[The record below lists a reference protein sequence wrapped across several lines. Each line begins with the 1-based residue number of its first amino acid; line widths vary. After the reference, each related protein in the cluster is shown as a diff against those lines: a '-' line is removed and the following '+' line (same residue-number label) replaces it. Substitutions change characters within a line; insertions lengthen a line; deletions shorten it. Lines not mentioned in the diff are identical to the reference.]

1 VAAPEAAKTRRR
13 GRVAALMSEL
23 ATILAGGERKRL
35 GRTVW
40 SVVAVVVALGA
51 IGFGLSWWVRS
62 ERELKDLIDRGE
74 YAQAALKADQALARR
89 PDDVELKALST
100 EAALKAKVPEWLAKL
115 AARDFDGARGV
126 LAELAGFAKR
136 NSELLPL
143 IGELEW
149 LGDLEQL
156 LSSRGPDTPIRI
168 YADEDKIAAVIERWN
183 RDTRDHQRSLGRIA
197 SFVPQ
202 FSGPYA
208 EALTRLRKL
217 QSDATVYLG
226 AIDRLKASIAA
237 EMARDRAENLQAVLK
252 DYADKYPGV
261 GGLDALRQD
270 LARYIDLKRDARTR
284 KPGRLLAL
292 VLKARFVTP
301 PFRDAFQAMTANAQ
315 LPPADIVR
323 QYGVATKAWQDG
335 QVDAALAGLRSM
347 ATGPW
352 AQAAAAELQ
361 RKQAVVD
368 QFAALQSARTAPDYP
383 DRLIAFRE
391 SLDLDEDIHFVR
403 ATQADLDQQKD
414 KVIARAQS
422 LTNRARALWQDYRN
436 GGAIEASLRI
446 ETSISPRFRNQ
457 ARLLSDAK
465 QTAQRGGEIYA
476 LLNAAGS
483 DPSATIREE
492 INAEAQ
498 LQRNALIELR
508 NVLDAQLLREKLALL
523 GEAGV

>member
-1 VAAPEAAKTRRR
+1 
-13 GRVAALMSEL
+13 
-23 ATILAGGERKRL
+23 
-35 GRTVW
+35 
-40 SVVAVVVALGA
+40 
-51 IGFGLSWWVRS
+51 
-62 ERELKDLIDRGE
+62 
-74 YAQAALKADQALARR
+74 
-89 PDDVELKALST
+89 
-100 EAALKAKVPEWLAKL
+100 
-115 AARDFDGARGV
+115 
-126 LAELAGFAKR
+126 
-136 NSELLPL
+136 
-143 IGELEW
+143 
-149 LGDLEQL
+149 
-156 LSSRGPDTPIRI
+156 
-168 YADEDKIAAVIERWN
+168 
-183 RDTRDHQRSLGRIA
+183 
-197 SFVPQ
+197 
-202 FSGPYA
+202 
-208 EALTRLRKL
+208 
-217 QSDATVYLG
+217 
-226 AIDRLKASIAA
+226 
-237 EMARDRAENLQAVLK
+237 
-252 DYADKYPGV
+252 
-261 GGLDALRQD
+261 LRQD